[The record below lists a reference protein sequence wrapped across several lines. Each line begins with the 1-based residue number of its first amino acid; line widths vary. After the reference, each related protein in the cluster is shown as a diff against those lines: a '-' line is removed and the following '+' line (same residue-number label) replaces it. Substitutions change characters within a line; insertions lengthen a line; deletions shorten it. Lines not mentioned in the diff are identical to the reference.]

1 MANIRVND
9 RVFMGAQYGR
19 VAQEQCEK
27 LHCASLEILERT
39 GVRLHLQEAV
49 DLLAGAGAF
58 VSEQKINAIVR
69 RAEVAV
75 EVK

>member
-1 MANIRVND
+1 VANIRVND
-9 RVFMGAQYGR
+9 RVFLGAQYGR
-19 VAQEQCEK
+19 VAAEQCEK
-27 LHCASLEILERT
+27 LHYVSLEILERT

-69 RAEVAV
+69 RAEEGLGVQ
-75 EVK
+75 

>member
-1 MANIRVND
+1 VANIRVND
-9 RVFMGAQYGR
+9 RVFLGALYGC
-19 VAQEQCEK
+19 VAVEQCEK

-75 EVK
+75 EVQ